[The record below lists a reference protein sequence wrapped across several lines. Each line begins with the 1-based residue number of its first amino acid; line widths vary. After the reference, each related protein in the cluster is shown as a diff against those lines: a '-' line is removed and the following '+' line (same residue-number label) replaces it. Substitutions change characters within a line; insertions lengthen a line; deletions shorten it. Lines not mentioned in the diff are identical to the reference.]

1 MVRARSLIISLVTWL
16 VATAALAGGLGWYA
30 RRHHLPEQRMSQ
42 ALSEGDGC
50 IVVAGDSRMDA
61 ATDVAALRAGL
72 RAAGNDD
79 RCVVELSLGAVDV
92 GGVALTVRRYL
103 AHGPKP
109 AMFVVG
115 KAGDSLVSG
124 FEPVQPEEM
133 IGNNAVHLTWSRA
146 RDVLADVPGFPLG
159 SVGAFDSGF
168 RRLLAGATSLGQ
180 YQSLISAKTQA
191 LGASLTHA
199 GGAERNRFGAL
210 GDMAGLET
218 GLRERAPGR
227 LSAAMGAPP
236 ARRLGPW
243 FEEIAAALAERKI
256 PFVVVELPMPAS
268 YRTGVMDTPLARSY
282 QAWFAAE
289 LPRWGGRL
297 LDLSRE
303 EWVTD
308 GLFDDGLHVS
318 PKGAALVSFEL
329 GRRVGA
335 SR

>member
-1 MVRARSLIISLVTWL
+1 MRGRAFLISLATWL

-30 RRHHLPEQRMSQ
+30 RRHHLPEQRLSQ
-42 ALSEGDGC
+42 ALAGGDGC
-50 IVVAGDSRMDA
+50 IVIAGDSRMDA

-72 RAAGNDD
+72 RAANSD

-103 AHGPKP
+103 ERGPKP
-109 AMFVVG
+109 ALFVVG

-124 FEPVQPEEM
+124 FDPVQPEEM

-146 RDVLADVPGFPLG
+146 RDVLADVPGFPLA

-168 RRLLAGATSLGQ
+168 RLLLASATSLGQ

-210 GDMAGLET
+210 GDMAGLES
-218 GLRERAPGR
+218 GLRARAPGR
-227 LSAAMGAPP
+227 LSAAMAASE

-243 FEEIAAALAERKI
+243 FEEIAASLSERKI
-256 PFVVVELPMPAS
+256 PFVVVELPMRS
-268 YRTGVMDTPLARSY
+268 TYRTGVMDTPLARSY

-303 EWVTD
+303 AWVAD
-308 GLFDDGLHVS
+308 DLFDDDLHLGD
-318 PKGAALVSFEL
+318 KGAALFSNDL
-329 GRRVGA
+329 GRRVDAG
-335 SR
+335 R